1 MIDPA
6 EVADRVEAIQ
16 NDAVRITGHRVALI
30 AVTKTFGCDAIAAAA
45 AAGCAGVGENYAQEL
60 LEKAAAQCLV
70 APVHFIGALQSNKI
84 RHIAPYV
91 DLWQSIDRASV
102 ITELARRRPGAA
114 VLLQVNTTGEPTKSG
129 VEPGDVE
136 TLLTRAVDAGLSV
149 QGLMTLGPTVG
160 DHTSRITA
168 FTLLRSLTDTYGL
181 ATCSMGMS
189 GDYREALECGST
201 MIRIGSA
208 LFGSRDT
215 TQKRPHL

>member
-181 ATCSMGMS
+181 AMCSMGMS